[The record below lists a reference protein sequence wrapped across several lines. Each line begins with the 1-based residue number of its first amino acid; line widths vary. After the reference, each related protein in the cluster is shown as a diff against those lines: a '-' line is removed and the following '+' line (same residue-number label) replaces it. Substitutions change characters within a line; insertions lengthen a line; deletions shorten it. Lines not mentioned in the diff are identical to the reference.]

1 MLQAGAA
8 QQHRKACDASANRL
22 FYLIKDDAVVSRI
35 LRSLLTLVVVIPS
48 GPLAADLPL
57 CCCRHIALRRSVS
70 FASAHLV
77 VCHTRRGL
85 SAHIRTRRLALALRL
100 PCEKENE

>member
-22 FYLIKDDAVVSRI
+22 FYLIKSDAVFSRI
-35 LRSLLTLVVVIPS
+35 VRSLLTLVVVIPS

-57 CCCRHIALRRSVS
+57 GRHIALRRSVS

-77 VCHTRRGL
+77 VCHIRRG
-85 SAHIRTRRLALALRL
+85 AERTHTYM
-100 PCEKENE
+100 

>member
-57 CCCRHIALRRSVS
+57 GRHIALRRSVS

-77 VCHTRRGL
+77 LCHNIIRRG
-85 SAHIRTRRLALALRL
+85 AERTYTY
-100 PCEKENE
+100 NVM